1 MKKFD
6 FDFYKN
12 RKILFGISI
21 GLMVIGL
28 IFNFIRCT
36 KMDIQFVG
44 GAMIKYS
51 VDGEVDTDEIAS
63 LVKEETGRD
72 VSVAL
77 SKTFGTDANQVTLSF
92 AGNEAVTL
100 DEQQA
105 IAQSLSDAYADR
117 TFNVVESSSVDP
129 TMGAKFFQKCLVCLL
144 ITFVILLVYIA
155 LRFKKIGG
163 LSAGVTALIAL
174 VHDVLLVYFA
184 FVIFGFSIN
193 DIFIAV
199 ILTILGYSLNDTIVI
214 YDRIRENRK
223 LSPTKSPDAL
233 PAIVNKSLNQTMTR
247 SILTSLTTFM
257 ALLVIHIVAAVYGIS
272 SVQSF
277 ALPMMVGTIV
287 GCYSSLCIAAPL
299 YTMWAVIRARRARS
313 NLTRAAFKQAFLLQ
327 NEIPGKPCALREFL
341 YRTHFAV
348 QGIEI
353 NKR

>member
-28 IFNFIRCT
+28 IFNFIRGT

-247 SILTSLTTFM
+247 SVLTSLTTFM
-257 ALLVIHIVAAVYGIS
+257 ALLVIYIVAAVYGIS

-287 GCYSSLCIAAPL
+287 GC
-299 YTMWAVIRARRARS
+299 
-313 NLTRAAFKQAFLLQ
+313 
-327 NEIPGKPCALREFL
+327 
-341 YRTHFAV
+341 
-348 QGIEI
+348 
-353 NKR
+353 

>member
-1 MKKFD
+1 MKKFN

-21 GLMVIGL
+21 GLIVIGL
-28 IFNFIRCT
+28 IFNFIRGT

-105 IAQSLSDAYADR
+105 IATKLSDAYADR

-144 ITFVILLVYIA
+144 ITFVILLVY
-155 LRFKKIGG
+155 F
-163 LSAGVTALIAL
+163 S
-174 VHDVLLVYFA
+174 

-233 PAIVNKSLNQTMTR
+233 PGIVNKSLNQTMTR

-257 ALLVIHIVAAVYGIS
+257 ALLVIYIVATVYGIS

-299 YTMWAVIRARRARS
+299 YTMWAVHKGEKS
-313 NLTRAAFKQAFLLQ
+313 K
-327 NEIPGKPCALREFL
+327 K
-341 YRTHFAV
+341 
-348 QGIEI
+348 
-353 NKR
+353 

>member
-28 IFNFIRCT
+28 IFNFIRGT

-51 VDGEVDTDEIAS
+51 VDGEVDTDGIAS

-257 ALLVIHIVAAVYGIS
+257 ALLVIYIVAAVYGIS

-299 YTMWAVIRARRARS
+299 YTMWAVHKGEKS
-313 NLTRAAFKQAFLLQ
+313 K
-327 NEIPGKPCALREFL
+327 K
-341 YRTHFAV
+341 
-348 QGIEI
+348 
-353 NKR
+353 

>member
-28 IFNFIRCT
+28 IFNFIRGT

-247 SILTSLTTFM
+247 SVLTSLTTFM
-257 ALLVIHIVAAVYGIS
+257 ALLVIYIVAAVYGIS

-277 ALPMMVGTIV
+277 ALP
-287 GCYSSLCIAAPL
+287 
-299 YTMWAVIRARRARS
+299 
-313 NLTRAAFKQAFLLQ
+313 
-327 NEIPGKPCALREFL
+327 
-341 YRTHFAV
+341 
-348 QGIEI
+348 
-353 NKR
+353 

>member
-28 IFNFIRCT
+28 IFNFIRGT

-257 ALLVIHIVAAVYGIS
+257 ALLVIYIVAAVYSIS

-287 GCYSSLCIAAPL
+287 GCYS
-299 YTMWAVIRARRARS
+299 
-313 NLTRAAFKQAFLLQ
+313 
-327 NEIPGKPCALREFL
+327 
-341 YRTHFAV
+341 
-348 QGIEI
+348 
-353 NKR
+353 

>member
-28 IFNFIRCT
+28 IFNFIRGT

-257 ALLVIHIVAAVYGIS
+257 ALLVIYIVAAVYGIS

-287 GCYSSLCIAAPL
+287 GYYSSLCIAAPL
-299 YTMWAVIRARRARS
+299 YTMWAVHKGEKS
-313 NLTRAAFKQAFLLQ
+313 K
-327 NEIPGKPCALREFL
+327 K
-341 YRTHFAV
+341 
-348 QGIEI
+348 
-353 NKR
+353 

>member
-28 IFNFIRCT
+28 IFNFIRGT

-257 ALLVIHIVAAVYGIS
+257 ALLVIYIVAAVYGIS
-272 SVQSF
+272 SVQS
-277 ALPMMVGTIV
+277 L
-287 GCYSSLCIAAPL
+287 SLIH
-299 YTMWAVIRARRARS
+299 I
-313 NLTRAAFKQAFLLQ
+313 
-327 NEIPGKPCALREFL
+327 
-341 YRTHFAV
+341 
-348 QGIEI
+348 
-353 NKR
+353 

>member
-28 IFNFIRCT
+28 IFNFIRGT

-77 SKTFGTDANQVTLSF
+77 SKTFGTDANQVTLAF

-257 ALLVIHIVAAVYGIS
+257 ALLVIYIVAAVYGIS

-287 GCYSSLCIAAPL
+287 GA
-299 YTMWAVIRARRARS
+299 
-313 NLTRAAFKQAFLLQ
+313 
-327 NEIPGKPCALREFL
+327 
-341 YRTHFAV
+341 
-348 QGIEI
+348 
-353 NKR
+353 